1 MKIKRVTRLF
11 IFTVICLVLGG
22 CTTPA
27 ITEAPVED
35 LNKSQFAI
43 QTNTQLTFQTL
54 KIGVGNIW
62 PEDYLTRDGET
73 VNGLTVALWLFVEDK
88 SDLDQTVRVHPGMTL
103 EIGAYLINIVDVR
116 EDGVILEF
124 VSQ

>member
-103 EIGAYLINIVDVR
+103 EIDAYLINIVDVR

>member
-35 LNKSQFAI
+35 LNESQFAI

-62 PEDYLTRDGET
+62 AEDYLTRDGET
-73 VNGLTVALWLFVEDK
+73 VNGLTAALWLFVEDK

-103 EIGAYLINIVDVR
+103 EIDAYLINIVDVR

>member
-73 VNGLTVALWLFVEDK
+73 VNGLTAALWLFVEDK

-103 EIGAYLINIVDVR
+103 EIDAYLINIVDVR

>member
-62 PEDYLTRDGET
+62 AEDYLTRDGET
-73 VNGLTVALWLFVEDK
+73 VNGLTAALWLFVEDK

-103 EIGAYLINIVDVR
+103 EIDAYLINIVDVR

>member
-1 MKIKRVTRLF
+1 MKIKRVTRLL

-103 EIGAYLINIVDVR
+103 EIDAYLINIVDVR

>member
-1 MKIKRVTRLF
+1 M
-11 IFTVICLVLGG
+11 
-22 CTTPA
+22 
-27 ITEAPVED
+27 
-35 LNKSQFAI
+35 
-43 QTNTQLTFQTL
+43 
-54 KIGVGNIW
+54 GNIW

-73 VNGLTVALWLFVEDK
+73 VNGLTAALWLFVEDK

-103 EIGAYLINIVDVR
+103 EIDAYLINIVDVR

>member
-1 MKIKRVTRLF
+1 LKIKRVTRLF

-103 EIGAYLINIVDVR
+103 EIDAYLINIVDVR

>member
-62 PEDYLTRDGET
+62 TEDYLTRDGET
-73 VNGLTVALWLFVEDK
+73 VNGLTAALWLFVEDK

-103 EIGAYLINIVDVR
+103 EIDAYLINIVDVR

>member
-1 MKIKRVTRLF
+1 LKIKRVTRLL

-35 LNKSQFAI
+35 LNKNQFAI

-62 PEDYLTRDGET
+62 PEDYLTRGGET
-73 VNGLTVALWLFVEDK
+73 VNGLTAALWLFVEDK

-103 EIGAYLINIVDVR
+103 EIDAYLINIVEVR

-124 VSQ
+124 ISQ

>member
-1 MKIKRVTRLF
+1 LKIKRVTRLL

-73 VNGLTVALWLFVEDK
+73 VNGLTAALWLFVEDK

-103 EIGAYLINIVDVR
+103 EIDAYLINIVDVR

>member
-1 MKIKRVTRLF
+1 MKIKRVTRLL

-73 VNGLTVALWLFVEDK
+73 VNGLTAALWLFVEDK

-103 EIGAYLINIVDVR
+103 EIDAYLINIVDVR